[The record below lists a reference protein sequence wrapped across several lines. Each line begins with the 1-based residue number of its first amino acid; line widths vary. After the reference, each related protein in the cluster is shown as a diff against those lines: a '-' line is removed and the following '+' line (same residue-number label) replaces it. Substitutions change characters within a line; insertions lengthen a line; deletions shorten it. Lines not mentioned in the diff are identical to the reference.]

1 MPQPITEA
9 DVRHA
14 AKLSR
19 LALTDGEVAHFTGQL
34 AAVLEHI
41 AVLNELDVDEVE
53 PLAGAI
59 DRRDV
64 TRPDR
69 ESPGMDIDAALAN
82 APQREGAFFKVPK
95 VLG

>member
-1 MPQPITEA
+1 MPHPITEA
-9 DVRHA
+9 DVRQA
-14 AKLSR
+14 ARLSR
-19 LALTDGEVAHFTGQL
+19 LALTDAEVEHFTGQL

-41 AVLNELDVDEVE
+41 SVLNELDVADVE

-59 DRRDV
+59 DLKDV

-69 ESPGMDIDAALAN
+69 ESAGMDVDAALAN
-82 APQREGAFFKVPK
+82 APEREGPFFKVPK